1 MQTALHAI
9 FQTDCRTLDIGERT
23 GRTSYIDFIKPDEL
37 ANASLMKGEDMYGR
51 RFLVFK
57 SEVRVDGERIRLFTT
72 FFQRYPSES
81 ESNDE
86 VLYHTAGHYG
96 THMFTTTG
104 GSSLVQMEYV
114 RDFVRDRRIDL
125 TVDQMKLFR
134 IGYRDTFDLEQV
146 DPNTVDTITLGWS
159 EE

>member
-1 MQTALHAI
+1 MQAALHAI
-9 FQTDCRTLDIGERT
+9 FQTDCRTLDVGERT
-23 GRTSYIDFIKPDEL
+23 GWTSYIDFIKPDEL
-37 ANASLMKGEDMYGR
+37 ANASIAKGADMYGR

-57 SEVRVDGERIRLFTT
+57 SEVRVDGERNRLFTI

-81 ESNDE
+81 DDE

-114 RDFVRDRRIDL
+114 RDFVRDGQIDL

-134 IGYRDTFDLEQV
+134 IGYRNPFDLEHV

-159 EE
+159 DE